1 MAYSFTTLNAGDPI
15 NRDTVVAN
23 LDGVKVYSHKV
34 QTGAIESSQFVDP
47 NLIMMPE
54 YDAIRNVSTHVSGVY
69 AGQNNGGINLHLQF
83 STKYNSGVG
92 SMQFR
97 QVVPKTSLQIKFVRP
112 CSYLFQ
118 WWMNSYSKLDGVL
131 PSQGETF
138 LYVYTGRPNQIVQT
152 VSALSVNESPSSSLV
167 QALGG
172 FNSSGF
178 HADIAQSAG
187 TLNIG
192 VCTDSEANA
201 YHQAWGFSLEAF
213 FI

>member
-1 MAYSFTTLNAGDPI
+1 MAYSFTTLNAGDAI
-15 NRDTVVAN
+15 SRDTVVAN
-23 LDGVKVYSHKV
+23 LDGVKVYTHKV
-34 QTGAIESSQFVDP
+34 ETSAIKGSQFVDP

-54 YDAIRNVSTHVSGVY
+54 YDPIRNVSTHVSGVY

-83 STKYNSGVG
+83 STRFNSGVG

-118 WWMNSYSKLDGVL
+118 WWMNSFSKFDNAS
-131 PSQGETF
+131 PAGETF

-152 VSALSVNESPSSSLV
+152 VSALSVNESTSTSLP
-167 QALGG
+167 QSLGG

-192 VCTDSEANA
+192 VCTDSKANA